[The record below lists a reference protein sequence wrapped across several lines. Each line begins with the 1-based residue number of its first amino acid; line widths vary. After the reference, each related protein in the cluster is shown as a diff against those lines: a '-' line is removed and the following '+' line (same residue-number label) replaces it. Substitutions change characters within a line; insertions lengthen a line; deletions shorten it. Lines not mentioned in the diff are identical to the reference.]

1 MRYDKEL
8 YAKHLQGMVRF
19 PTVSNADPEKV
30 DWETFL
36 VMSLGLGDHIQH
48 AGGLVQYHQ
57 FRLHQHHPGEG
68 QPLQLPAGKF
78 PGIAPQVLPVDA
90 KLGEEFHKGILLA
103 GDPPEP
109 VGLLYA
115 VP

>member
-36 VMSLGLGDHIQH
+36 WRRPTPW
-48 AGGLVQYHQ
+48 YT
-57 FRLHQHHPGEG
+57 RP
-68 QPLQLPAGKF
+68 
-78 PGIAPQVLPVDA
+78 
-90 KLGEEFHKGILLA
+90 
-103 GDPPEP
+103 
-109 VGLLYA
+109 
-115 VP
+115 